1 MLLAEYGIDYS
12 GSSNSKELNYILNK
26 LMIRRL
32 KKDVLSQ
39 LPPKTRKR
47 VEIPVTTKYQKELS
61 DLLRNNDKYV
71 EYMND
76 PQKAKILVKLQSR
89 RFIYLK
95 KYRKISIKNF
105 VINVKMSKM
114 KKMMKKI

>member
-1 MLLAEYGIDYS
+1 VKDIAIQKEVTIVIIFFNCVANRGIDYS
-12 GSSNSKELNYILNK
+12 GSSNLKELNYILNK

-47 VEIPVTTKYQKELS
+47 IEIPVTKYQKELR
-61 DLLRNNDKYV
+61 DLLRNNNKYV

-76 PQKAKILVKLQSR
+76 PQKAKILV
-89 RFIYLK
+89 
-95 KYRKISIKNF
+95 N
-105 VINVKMSKM
+105 
-114 KKMMKKI
+114 